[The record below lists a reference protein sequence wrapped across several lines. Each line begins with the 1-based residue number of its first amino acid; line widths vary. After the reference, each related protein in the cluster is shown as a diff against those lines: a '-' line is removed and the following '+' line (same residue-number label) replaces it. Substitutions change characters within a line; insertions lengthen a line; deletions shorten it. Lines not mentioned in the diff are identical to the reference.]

1 MSYTW
6 NFYGIVNQLYLN
18 LKKKKKE
25 AWITPQLVLP
35 SEGLLPFVTWR
46 GHSPSLR
53 HWLAA
58 SDEGGG
64 KACRMSG
71 SHAAEG
77 RFSRERKLGA
87 LQPSSRASAEP
98 TDYTRMNGD
107 Q

>member
-1 MSYTW
+1 MSYTL

-18 LKKKKKE
+18 LKKKKKKE

-64 KACRMSG
+64 KACRMRG

-77 RFSRERKLGA
+77 RFSRERKLVPCNHPAGHQQSP
-87 LQPSSRASAEP
+87 LTTQ
-98 TDYTRMNGD
+98 G
-107 Q
+107 